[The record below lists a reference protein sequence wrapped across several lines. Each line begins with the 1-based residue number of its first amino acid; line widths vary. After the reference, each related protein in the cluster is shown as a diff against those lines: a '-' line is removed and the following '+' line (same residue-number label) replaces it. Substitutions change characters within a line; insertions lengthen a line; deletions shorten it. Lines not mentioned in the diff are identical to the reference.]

1 MTFWKTFFASLLAT
15 VVSGVL
21 LLVVFFMILG
31 AMVSGIDGLFE
42 SPNKIL
48 KSNSVLHMKLNN
60 KVGDVSYA
68 YLDPM
73 SFQVIEQTGLVDIL
87 SAIKAAKTDNRIK
100 GIYLNVSASNVGM
113 ALLKEIRLALED
125 FKSSGKF
132 LIAYHENFDNKSY
145 YLSSIAEEI
154 YQYPTGM
161 FGVTGLGAE
170 IPFIKGT
177 LDLLGVEMQIIR
189 GSNNKFKSAVE
200 PLMYTEMSEANRLQT
215 QKYLNALWSEITKS
229 IETSRNIPQA
239 EINRIVDSVLTRT
252 PQDAM
257 DFKFIDGV
265 KYYDEVANIMR
276 EKLSIAQ
283 TEELNLFPFS
293 DYVKKKRANDSK
305 ANIAVVSLEGEIVDG
320 VGATGQIGGNS
331 SAELIRKIRL
341 DSTVKAVVLRVNSGG
356 GSALASDL
364 IWREVELTK
373 AVKPVVVSMG
383 NVAASGGYY
392 VACGANRIFAE
403 ENTITGSIGVFG
415 VIPFTGDLMKDKLG
429 VTFDHVQTN
438 AHSVL
443 SLNKRLT
450 EEELKIIQHGV
461 DDIYLDFIT
470 KVGQGRGM
478 TPAQVDSIGQGRVW
492 AGSDAI
498 NIGLID
504 EFGGLNDAVKYAASL
519 IGMDSIDDI
528 ATRIETTNKTEK
540 FMQLIQNMNSDE
552 VRMPASDLQ
561 SKMQEIYHFLS
572 QLEQAKGVQARMP
585 YLLWI
590 D

>member
-15 VVSGVL
+15 IASGL
-21 LLVVFFMILG
+21 LLMVIFFMILG

-42 SPNKIL
+42 APNKIL
-48 KSNSVLHMKLNN
+48 KSNAVLHMKLNS

-68 YLDPM
+68 YMDPM
-73 SFQVIEQTGLVDIL
+73 SFQPIEQMGLVDIL

-100 GIYLNVSASNVGM
+100 GIYLNVTASNVGM
-113 ALLKEIRLALED
+113 ALLKEIRIALED

-132 LIAYHENFDNKSY
+132 LIAYQENYDNKSY
-145 YLSSIAEEI
+145 YLSSVAQEI

-189 GSNNKFKSAVE
+189 GTNNKFKSAVE
-200 PLMYTEMSEANRLQT
+200 PLMYTQMSEANRLQT
-215 QKYLNALWSEITKS
+215 QKYLNALWNEITQS
-229 IETSRNIPQA
+229 IEMSRNISQV

-252 PQDAM
+252 PQDAA
-257 DFKFIDGV
+257 DFKFIDAV

-276 EKLSIAQ
+276 EKLSIS
-283 TEELNLFPFS
+283 TSEDLNLFPFR
-293 DYVKKKRANDSK
+293 DYVKKKRAHDAKS
-305 ANIAVVSLEGEIVDG
+305 NIAVVSLEGEIVDG
-320 VGATGQIGGNS
+320 NGVTGQIGGNS
-331 SAELIRKIRL
+331 SAELIRKIRQ

-392 VACGANRIFAE
+392 VACGANRIFAQ

-415 VIPFTGDLMKDKLG
+415 VIPYTGDVMKEKLG

-450 EEELKIIQHGV
+450 AGELKIIQHGV

-470 KVGQGRGM
+470 KVGLGRNM
-478 TPAQVDSIGQGRVW
+478 TTAQVDSIGQGRVW
-492 AGSDAI
+492 AGTDAI

-504 EFGGLNDAVKYAASL
+504 EFGGLNDAIQYAASL
-519 IGMDSIDDI
+519 IGVDSTSDI
-528 ATRIETTNKTEK
+528 ETRIETTNKTDK
-540 FMQLIQNMNSDE
+540 FMQLIQNMNDGG
-552 VRMPASDLQ
+552 VQMPTSTLQ
-561 SKMQEIYHFLS
+561 TRLQEIYHFLS